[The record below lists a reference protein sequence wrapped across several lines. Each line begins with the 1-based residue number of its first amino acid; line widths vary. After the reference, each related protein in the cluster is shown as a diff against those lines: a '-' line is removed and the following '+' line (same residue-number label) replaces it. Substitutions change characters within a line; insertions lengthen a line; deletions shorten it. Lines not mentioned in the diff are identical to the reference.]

1 EAIEYHDVV
10 FDRDFGTNARWYSDY
25 SGRWPDDEIDDRW
38 DALYNHAFTG
48 MSKQSNDRLLN
59 KTMRT
64 PVEGYQDTYMATL
77 DVFHQL
83 HCLNLIRKA
92 FYPKRYNTSL
102 FDEDGETLVYVRWIH
117 LDHCIDTIRQSLMC
131 SADVAVIGYEW
142 FEREKM
148 TRGRFN
154 AVHKCRDWSRIRE
167 WAEDNW
173 VPFPRHHAHV
183 IEETLEVV
191 DYGQDFDPAA
201 VKDYEPEWWPKMRG
215 DM

>member
-1 EAIEYHDVV
+1 
-10 FDRDFGTNARWYSDY
+10 
-25 SGRWPDDEIDDRW
+25 
-38 DALYNHAFTG
+38 

-183 IEETLEVV
+183 IEETLKVV
-191 DYGQDFDPAA
+191 DYGQDFDPTV